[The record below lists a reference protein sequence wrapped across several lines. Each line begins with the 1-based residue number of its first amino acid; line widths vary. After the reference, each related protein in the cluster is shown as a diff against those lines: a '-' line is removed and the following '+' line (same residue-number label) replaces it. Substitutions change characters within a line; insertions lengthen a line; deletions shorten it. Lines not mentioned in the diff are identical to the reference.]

1 MIFFKAGGNKKMSF
15 MRPAQAIL
23 LSIAVMAAGCGK
35 NDGKKAPADSVQ
47 ADTARAMSV
56 MASTALSRQVEG
68 HVESTG
74 TVFPWDEVTVS
85 NEAPGVVEK
94 IVADLG
100 DRVAAGATMAVLDQK
115 EARLNL
121 ISAEADVAT
130 GINALDRE
138 GAKLYDAAMNLK
150 RNEGLLKENM
160 ISQSLF
166 DGVKTQFQVAE
177 ASVREAEARLQSS
190 RARLNLA
197 AKRLSDTV
205 VKSPISGEV
214 KKRFVSVGETVKDRV
229 PFFTIV
235 DARKLKFRGT
245 VSEAQS
251 ARIKNAQR
259 VVVAIDALGGAQYKG
274 AITRISPAI
283 DLETRTLELE
293 AVIPNE
299 TGALRPGHFA
309 KAMIITEEQKS
320 AVFVPESAVYS
331 IAGITK
337 IFTIAEN
344 VAHER
349 IITLG
354 LRIDGTVQ
362 AIDAEARLK
371 AGDVV
376 AISNLQNLY
385 EGAVVA
391 VEAR

>member
-1 MIFFKAGGNKKMSF
+1 MSF
-15 MRPAQAIL
+15 MRLAQAIL

-35 NDGKKAPADSVQ
+35 NDGKKAPVAGVQ
-47 ADTARAMSV
+47 DTVQPISV
-56 MASTALSRQVEG
+56 MSSTALSRQVEG

-74 TVFPWDEVTVS
+74 TIFPWDEVTVS

-94 IVADLG
+94 IAADLG
-100 DRVAAGATMAVLDQK
+100 DRVAAGTPLAVLDQK

-130 GINALDRE
+130 SMNALDRE
-138 GAKLYDAAMNLK
+138 GARLSDAGMNLR

-160 ISQSLF
+160 ISQSVF
-166 DGVKTQFQVAE
+166 DGIKTQFQVAE
-177 ASVREAEARLQSS
+177 ASAKEAEARLQSA

-245 VSEAQS
+245 VSEAMS
-251 ARIKNAQR
+251 SKVKNAQP
-259 VVVAIDALGGAQYKG
+259 VVVAIDALGAGGYRGAV
-274 AITRISPAI
+274 TRISPAI
-283 DLETRTLELE
+283 DLETRTLEIE
-293 AVIPNE
+293 AVISNE

-309 KAMIITEEQKS
+309 KAMIITEAGKQ
-320 AVFVPESAVYS
+320 AVFVPEAAVYS
-331 IAGITK
+331 LAGITK
-337 IFTIAEN
+337 VFAITEN

-349 IITLG
+349 VITLG
-354 LRIDGTVQ
+354 LKIDGTVQ
-362 AIDAEARLK
+362 AIDAEGRLK
-371 AGDVV
+371 AGDIV
-376 AISNLQNLY
+376 AVSNLQNLY

-391 VEAR
+391 IEAR